1 MLGPRLRAIIDAHY
15 EQGNPESAESI
26 SARRLSD
33 SGAEVRRLHFGRQQH
48 IKVLLV
54 RRSGKPIR
62 ILTGSTDFSLRGFY
76 IQAYNAL
83 LFNHDNVASLYGAVF
98 DAYWRGCSCVS
109 PNRPNPDRSRAS
121 VPITDR
127 EISRNAIV
135 NFSLSDC
142 FCT

>member
-1 MLGPRLRAIIDAHY
+1 MSWRAPSLAGLAEEGALPFECKEPEILRRLEVLGPRLRAIIDDHD

-62 ILTGSTDFSLRGFY
+62 ILTGSTNFSLRGFY

-98 DAYWRGCSCVS
+98 DAY
-109 PNRPNPDRSRAS
+109 
-121 VPITDR
+121 
-127 EISRNAIV
+127 
-135 NFSLSDC
+135 
-142 FCT
+142 